1 MCRNGSKNLSEH
13 HHWIGGLNLFLKC
26 RISRFPALTLWAPF
40 SPVELSSSELQEGRE
55 EHGECLLPRGAGLS
69 PGLCSGPPSIQ
80 WDGTITFHFL
90 GPCILGCGQQPFSV
104 SIRSIWNLM
113 WAAWTLDLTGCCPAC
128 RVGINNMAQCG
139 LAVCLW
145 YQELVVTQE
154 TCQPLSKPDA
164 QVTSFQ
170 TTSHES
176 VWNSAVNSVRSS
188 LYFLGGWKPGLN
200 FCHH

>member
-1 MCRNGSKNLSEH
+1 MGPRICLSITIGSVA
-13 HHWIGGLNLFLKC
+13 WIY
-26 RISRFPALTLWAPF
+26 
-40 SPVELSSSELQEGRE
+40 SSSVGFPDSQHLPFELPSLQWSCQVQSSRREGRNVE
-55 EHGECLLPRGAGLS
+55 SAFFPGGAGLS